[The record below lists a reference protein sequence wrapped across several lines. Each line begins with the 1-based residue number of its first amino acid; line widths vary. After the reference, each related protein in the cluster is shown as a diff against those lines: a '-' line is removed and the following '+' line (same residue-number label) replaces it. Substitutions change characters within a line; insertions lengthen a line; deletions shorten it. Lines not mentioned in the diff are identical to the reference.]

1 MKTYINPEQQTT
13 ELHDAI
19 KDAQEFY
26 RDERAGFIPQDK
38 LDRIKNLAADK
49 NLRATNTRGQTG
61 IEALLSVVKEVAQDV
76 QKGSKDAQE
85 TAKLLKST
93 MASISPST
101 IKHGEDIL
109 AQKAQISK
117 PFSKPEIFLKKLTL
131 NQSDK
136 NEMLFES
143 VLNNNEQGVHNALAI
158 GANIEARDGKG
169 NTPLMV
175 ASHHGSRDALESL
188 IEAGADV
195 TAKNYQNQT
204 ALHVQSAGTDEI
216 TERLIHAGADVNQQ
230 DIHGRSP
237 VMMAE
242 DVYTVSALQ
251 NAGAKIT
258 EDTKEFWKNEGKE
271 NLATEFEEK
280 TTNVRYEKSTEQS
293 AEEEHSQLADEAA
306 DEQQGRSA

>member
-1 MKTYINPEQQTT
+1 MKTYINQEQQTT
-13 ELHDAI
+13 ELHEAI

-26 RDERAGFIPQDK
+26 RDERAGFIPQEK
-38 LDRIKNLAADK
+38 LDRIKTLATEK

-76 QKGSKDAQE
+76 QKDAQE

-93 MASISPST
+93 MAGISPET

-143 VLNNNEQGVHNALAI
+143 VVNNNEQGVHNALAI

-188 IEAGADV
+188 IEAGASV

-204 ALHVQSAGTDEI
+204 ALHVQAARADEI
-216 TERLIHAGADVNQQ
+216 TERLIHSGADVNQQ
-230 DIHGRSP
+230 DIHGRTP
-237 VMMAE
+237 IMMAE

-251 NAGAKIT
+251 NAGAKVT
-258 EDTKEFWKNEGKE
+258 EETKDFWKNEGKE

-280 TTNVRYEKSTEQS
+280 TTNARYEKSTEQS
-293 AEEEHSQLADEAA
+293 GEEAHTQSADEAA